1 MATTLDFA
9 LLSLDTYLAPPVFP
23 EPVELI
29 NGWQRQLNYE
39 RDDPSGFG
47 AAVYEKNGEYVIAFR
62 GWDELDA
69 DDINDI
75 FGGAYSGDP
84 FEQMAQAQALYDEVR
99 AANPTASITLTGHS
113 LGGGLAAAIAVRN
126 NETAET
132 FAAIEMTE
140 ATYESMNGYSGSGWQ
155 IPTAQANTTLT
166 REQIGNFGLVTN
178 HVVADEIA
186 NWSDLPFVPDN
197 IGVEENL
204 FDGAM
209 PVAIT
214 TDDSLCGDVDISNPG
229 WLPQLQFRTA
239 TYAAGRA
246 AATNITAVTA
256 NRPIRGSI
264 KRFKRARYSA
274 WNSLEP
280 FQGRTKTKGGGN
292 NGCAARPTSPI
303 LLLRRNIRHCPYTT

>member
-1 MATTLDFA
+1 MRPAAHAFNILRKATIATTLDFA

-155 IPTAQANTTLT
+155 IPPAQANTTLT
-166 REQIGNFGLVTN
+166 QEQIGNFGLVTN
-178 HVVADEIA
+178 HVIADEIA

-197 IGVEENL
+197 IGVEDIL
-204 FDGAM
+204 FDDAM
-209 PVAIT
+209 PVAI
-214 TDDSLCGDVDISNPG
+214 GVP
-229 WLPQLQFRTA
+229 P
-239 TYAAGRA
+239 
-246 AATNITAVTA
+246 V
-256 NRPIRGSI
+256 
-264 KRFKRARYSA
+264 
-274 WNSLEP
+274 
-280 FQGRTKTKGGGN
+280 
-292 NGCAARPTSPI
+292 
-303 LLLRRNIRHCPYTT
+303 